1 MRSGLPLES
10 LGLWDWWLLL
20 FSLLGWVVLLFGAEL
35 RVRVKNLLKKDIPS

>member
-1 MRSGLPLES
+1 MRPGLPLES
-10 LGLWDWWLLL
+10 LGPWDWLLL